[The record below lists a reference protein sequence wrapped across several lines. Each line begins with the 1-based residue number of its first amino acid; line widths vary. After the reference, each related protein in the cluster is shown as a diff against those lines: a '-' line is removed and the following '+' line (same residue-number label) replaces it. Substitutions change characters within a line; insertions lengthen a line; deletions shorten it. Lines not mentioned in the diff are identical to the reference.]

1 MAARTYKTYEDAAQ
15 DYLAEFS
22 GLMRAPKG
30 PAEGTA
36 RGAAELPADH
46 LIRGAS
52 RIADISSNMLIKAQP
67 YLNSPN
73 PSEREGISLHLL
85 SQASAELQLA
95 TELLHVAAE
104 GQGGTAPTMVSRA
117 ARGVSLGQAVSGLE
131 QSMQH
136 PVSAGLAAYIPAR
149 RAMTVAPGDA
159 KQALQT
165 SVGSATGAISQ
176 RVIAVGADIAT
187 DLVLQTQWSAVLDG
201 AQLLHNG
208 LAAKLDQVK
217 QGASAIVE
225 QAVTAAEKTL
235 LNVYDKILAL
245 LGKDIQDQARKQIQD
260 WLTQIKQTGSASIFK
275 DLVAN
280 LYQVSAFQ
288 QDLQGWM
295 TTTTAPLDQ
304 IGQASAQV
312 DSLAAKFDVL
322 ASQAGTLENV
332 VGMAKMIKIP
342 QVLLVVAALQV
353 ALLAV
358 VVYAGYD
365 YIGYKQQNI
374 IDITKGVA
382 QVVEDVLGIK
392 R

>member
-1 MAARTYKTYEDAAQ
+1 MAARTYRTYEDAAQ

-22 GLMRAPKG
+22 GLMRAPKAPVAG
-30 PAEGTA
+30 AA

-46 LIRGAS
+46 LINSAG
-52 RIADISSNMLIKAQP
+52 RIADISSNMLVKAQP

-73 PSEREGISLHLL
+73 PAEREGISLQLL

-95 TELLHVAAE
+95 TELLHITAE
-104 GQGGTAPTMVSRA
+104 GQGGTSPTMVSRA
-117 ARGVSLGQAVSGLE
+117 ARGASLGQAISGLE

-136 PVSAGLAAYIPAR
+136 PVSAGLAAHVTTR
-149 RAMTVAPGDA
+149 RAVRALTGDP
-159 KQALQT
+159 KKDLQT
-165 SVGSATGAISQ
+165 SVSNATDAISQ
-176 RVIAVGADIAT
+176 KVIAVGADIAA

-208 LAAKLDQVK
+208 LASKLEEVR

-225 QAVTAAEKTL
+225 KAVTAAEKTL

-260 WLTQIKQTGSASIFK
+260 WLNQIKQGGSVNIFK

-280 LYQVSAFQ
+280 LYQVSAFEK
-288 QDLQGWM
+288 DLQGWM
-295 TTTTAPLDQ
+295 AATTTPLDQ
-304 IGQASAQV
+304 IGQAATQV
-312 DSLAAKFDVL
+312 DSLADKFDVL
-322 ASQAGTLENV
+322 AGQAGTLENV

-353 ALLAV
+353 GLLAV

-365 YIGYKQQNI
+365 YIGYKQPNF

-392 R
+392 